1 MYEQEITKFKKLKK
15 LFIILG
21 SIALAFGA
29 ILLLVGIIVYAQA
42 FSELMY
48 LVQENPSKYYDSSTQ
63 TVIMENIP
71 VYIIQNIG
79 TGVGCLTFGGIFVVP
94 GVVLLVLAFVLWN
107 RKVKNYTKLQNEN
120 KNVIDAK

>member
-48 LVQENPSKYYDSSTQ
+48 LIQENPSKYYDSSTQ

-79 TGVGCLTFGGIFVVP
+79 TGVGSLTFGGIFVVP